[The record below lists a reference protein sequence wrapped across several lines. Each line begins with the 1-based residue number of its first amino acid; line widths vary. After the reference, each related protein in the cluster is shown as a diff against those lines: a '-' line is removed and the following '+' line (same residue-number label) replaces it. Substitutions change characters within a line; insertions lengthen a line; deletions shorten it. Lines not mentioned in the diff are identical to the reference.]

1 MIFWNG
7 VNPMRGWK
15 SLIVFL
21 LLVAA
26 VASAGA
32 MTAPDAWFA
41 ELAKP
46 SFNPP
51 GWIFGPVWTLLYVL
65 MAVAAWRVYRQKGVD
80 ISIGAWVAQLVLN
93 AAWSPLFFGMHR
105 IELALIDIVILD
117 LIVTT
122 TIVLFFR
129 RDRVAGW
136 LMVPYLA
143 WISFATVLN
152 ASIWQLNAL

>member
-1 MIFWNG
+1 MTFRNG
-7 VNPMRGWK
+7 SNRMRGWK
-15 SLIVFL
+15 SLLVFL

-32 MTAPDAWFA
+32 MTAPDAWFVA
-41 ELAKP
+41 LVKP

-51 GWIFGPVWTLLYVL
+51 GWIFGPVWTLLYAL
-65 MAVAAWRVYRQKGVD
+65 MAIAAWRVYRLQGVD
-80 ISIGAWVAQLVLN
+80 ISIAAWIAQLVLN
-93 AAWSPLFFGMHR
+93 AAWSPLFFGLHR
-105 IELALIDIVILD
+105 TDLALVDIVVLD
-117 LIVTT
+117 LIVIA

-152 ASIWQLNAL
+152 ASIWQLNAH